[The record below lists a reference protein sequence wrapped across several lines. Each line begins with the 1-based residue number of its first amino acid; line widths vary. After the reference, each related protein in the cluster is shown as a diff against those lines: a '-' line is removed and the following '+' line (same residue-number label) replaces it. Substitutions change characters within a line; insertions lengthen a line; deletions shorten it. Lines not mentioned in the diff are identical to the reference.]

1 MHPNAAFHWADEAQ
15 MLDFVAEHSFA
26 HIFTGSQAGLFVVHA
41 PVLVREGRIRFHV
54 ARRNRIA
61 DHLDGRPLL
70 ISVAGREAYQS
81 ANWYA
86 SANQVPTWHYEA
98 VEIEGP
104 ARRLSDDELVELV
117 DRLSDVMEGRV
128 SPEQP
133 WTRAKMEPGKFEAM
147 TKAIVGFE
155 VEPSAIRGTR
165 KFNQHKTG
173 EDLAATIEGQ
183 RGAGRDDIVQAIE
196 ELTSRGE

>member
-1 MHPNAAFHWADEAQ
+1 MHPNAAFHWADEAE

-26 HIFTGSQAGLFVVHA
+26 HIFTASKAGLFVVHA
-41 PVLVREGRIRFHV
+41 PVLVREGRIQFHV

-61 DHLDGRPLL
+61 DHLEGQPVL
-70 ISVAGREAYQS
+70 ISVTGREAYQS

-98 VEIEGP
+98 VEIEGA
-104 ARRLSDDELVELV
+104 ARRLPDNELVELV
-117 DRLSDVMEGRV
+117 DQLSDVMEHRF
-128 SPEQP
+128 SHEQP

-147 TKAIVGFE
+147 TNAIIGFE
-155 VEPSAIRGTR
+155 VEPNAIRGTR

-173 EDLAATIEGQ
+173 ADLAATIEGQ

>member
-1 MHPNAAFHWADEAQ
+1 MHPNAAFHWDDETA
-15 MLDFVAEHSFA
+15 MLEFVARQSFA
-26 HIFTGSQAGLFVVHA
+26 HIFTASEARMFVVHA
-41 PVLVREGRIRFHV
+41 PVLVRNGRIWFHV

-61 DHLDGRPLL
+61 EHLDGQPVL
-70 ISVAGREAYQS
+70 ISVAGRDAYQS

-104 ARRLSDDELVELV
+104 ARRVSDEELVELL
-117 DRLSDVMEGRV
+117 DALSDEMEGRF
-128 SPEQP
+128 SPDMP
-133 WTRAKMEPGKFEAM
+133 WTRGKMEPGKFEAM

-155 VEPSAIRGTR
+155 VVPSAIRGTR

-173 EDLAATIEGQ
+173 EDLAATIAGQ
-183 RGAGRDDIVQAIE
+183 RGAGRDDIVAAIE